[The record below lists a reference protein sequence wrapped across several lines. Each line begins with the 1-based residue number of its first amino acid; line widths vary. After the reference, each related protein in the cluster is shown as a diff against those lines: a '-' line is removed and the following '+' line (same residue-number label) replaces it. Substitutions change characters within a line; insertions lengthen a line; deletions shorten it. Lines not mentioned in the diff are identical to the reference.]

1 MTPQNGPHSAGPM
14 SGYPN
19 QQSPMGA
26 PSPAGRSGNWNYTA
40 QAGPGMAHQGYGQMP
55 SNGGGV
61 PGGAGGYGR
70 TDQMQGGYGGPPST
84 GGYPPNGQA
93 GNYGSYQG

>member
-1 MTPQNGPHSAGPM
+1 MTPQGGPHSAGPM
-14 SGYPN
+14 SGYPS

-26 PSPAGRSGNWNYTA
+26 PNPAGRGNWNYTA
-40 QAGPGMAHQGYGQMP
+40 QAGPGMAPQGYGQMP

-61 PGGAGGYGR
+61 PGGASGYGR
-70 TDQMQGGYGGPPST
+70 SDQMSGGYGGPPSG

-93 GNYGSYQG
+93 GNYGGYQG

>member
-1 MTPQNGPHSAGPM
+1 
-14 SGYPN
+14 
-19 QQSPMGA
+19 MGA